1 MLCEVCD
8 KAGDCRNCVAAR
20 TDSTFREMGEDAV
33 IKDALKVKQ
42 VSGSGQSAKYIV
54 ELEYPTYEPLHSV
67 YNDQNS
73 NRTMAIAASRSL
85 RKKLLKSGKAEEF
98 HGKVMDGLSKQHYV
112 EVTDDVEKAH
122 SKLPKSYQLINYV
135 QKQSSASTKVRMVTN
150 SSIQRAGFI

>member
-33 IKDALKVKQ
+33 IKEALKIKQ

-73 NRTMAIAASRSL
+73 NLTAGCGAIRSL
-85 RKKLLKSGKAEEF
+85 FKAQTS
-98 HGKVMDGLSKQHYV
+98 HPS
-112 EVTDDVEKAH
+112 
-122 SKLPKSYQLINYV
+122 
-135 QKQSSASTKVRMVTN
+135 
-150 SSIQRAGFI
+150 